1 MISRSFNSPIL
12 FIHEIWWLCNLSQY
26 HPISLHTLLSMIL
39 SNTRKNL
46 QKNDFHALCVI
57 TIYSLYWLL
66 KYRKDTLF
74 VCYWTKNTIKWFNRN
89 FKFIKDLYKNILPSL
104 SIWQMKSFISLNKIS
119 SKICYT
125 KFHTY
130 RIVLLYINT
139 TDYNMQLSYSLL
151 IIN

>member
-74 VCYWTKNTIKWFNRN
+74 LNKKMQSNGSIEISNLSRTFTKTFYYLCLSDKWSHLFRSTKSHQKYVILNS
-89 FKFIKDLYKNILPSL
+89 ILIELY
-104 SIWQMKSFISLNKIS
+104 SFISTPRTI
-119 SKICYT
+119 ICNY
-125 KFHTY
+125 
-130 RIVLLYINT
+130 
-139 TDYNMQLSYSLL
+139 L
-151 IIN
+151 ILC

>member
-1 MISRSFNSPIL
+1 MSKQFQFHQLKALILCQIIKMYFDIHYNMNDAKLVRMILRRFNSPIL
-12 FIHEIWWLCNLSQY
+12 FIHEIRWLCNLLPY

-74 VCYWTKNTIKWFNRN
+74 VCYQGLKRKSRN
-89 FKFIKDLYKNILPSL
+89 SKML
-104 SIWQMKSFISLNKIS
+104 SEDEIF
-119 SKICYT
+119 
-125 KFHTY
+125 
-130 RIVLLYINT
+130 
-139 TDYNMQLSYSLL
+139 
-151 IIN
+151 